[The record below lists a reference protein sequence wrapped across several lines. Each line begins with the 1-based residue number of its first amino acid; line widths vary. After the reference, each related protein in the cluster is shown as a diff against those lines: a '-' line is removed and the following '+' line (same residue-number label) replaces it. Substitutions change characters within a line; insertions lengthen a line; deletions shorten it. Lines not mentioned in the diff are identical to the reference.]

1 MANISP
7 DSFRH
12 KKQSLQEIAVDILR
26 MPLDLP
32 PKHASTKRTT
42 LETCLQDSIEL
53 CSIEPRL
60 DQLQQFGLSD
70 YDSKAQQLLELLQ
83 RIAAG
88 KTELSH
94 AENEILRQSL
104 SIVFAEA
111 KNRKAHYEDD
121 LHECHAPSSSLR
133 KMMFNKSDDDIRSL
147 ASRGYYESKFLHD
160 SLMIYIPPLL
170 DELAEK
176 LHISLATPE
185 IRL

>member
-42 LETCLQDSIEL
+42 LETCLQDSIEI
-53 CSIEPRL
+53 CGIEQDL
-60 DQLQQFGLSD
+60 DQLQQFGLSG
-70 YDSKAQQLLELLQ
+70 YDKKARQLLELIQ
-83 RIAAG
+83 QIAAG

-94 AENEILRQSL
+94 VESETLRQSL

-121 LHECHAPSSSLR
+121 LQDCHTPNSSLR
-133 KMMFNKSDDDIRSL
+133 KIMFNKSDDDIRSL
-147 ASRGYYESKFLHD
+147 ASRGYYESKYLYD
-160 SLMIYIPPLL
+160 SLIIYIPPLL

-176 LHISLATPE
+176 LNISLIPPE